1 MSGLAW
7 LVSILMAAT
16 FMGEGASAPV
26 YPLKPVLAA
35 EVAPH
40 IATTWD
46 DRWIETARRQFRD
59 KQPPAR
65 RSPLA
70 LLVLMGLVVII
81 WLQARQE
88 LKRERRAET
97 RPRCRGPAPP
107 FAQGG
112 DLCYGLASRWGLR

>member
-7 LVSILMAAT
+7 LLSIFMAAT
-16 FMGEGASAPV
+16 FMGEGASEPV

-40 IATTWD
+40 IATAWD
-46 DRWIETARRQFRD
+46 DHWIEAARRQFAD

-70 LLVLMGLVVII
+70 LLILMGLIFII
-81 WLQARQE
+81 WVQARQE
-88 LKRERRAET
+88 LKRERET
-97 RPRCRGPAPP
+97 HARRRS
-107 FAQGG
+107 QGLSPSFVPG
-112 DLCYGLASRWGLR
+112 DDVCYGLASRWGLR